1 MKVQEPDKG
10 LVIAWGLD
18 IDGEGPDITAA
29 WAPGHKRAAY
39 TLAMLIH
46 DNRERLQE
54 AGVDL
59 TTLKIT
65 ANDD

>member
-10 LVIAWGLD
+10 LVIAWG
-18 IDGEGPDITAA
+18 
-29 WAPGHKRAAY
+29 
-39 TLAMLIH
+39 
-46 DNRERLQE
+46 LQE